1 MAKKQKDLNTS
12 VEVIFKNGEVK
23 VFSSLKEASE
33 GSGLTES
40 AIKIRCNKSRQGSC
54 NKKDKINCKWVDDTT
69 FRHYQ
74 AKKSR
79 NKGGHFEAEIVEKL
93 KSIGYTDVCRAASES
108 KKLDANKIDIYGST
122 ECAFQAKHTQT
133 LPNYYKIRAACIDE
147 RPLVL
152 LWKKSAEE
160 NSISKGKLAIV
171 DWDFFFTLLEN
182 YHNK

>member
-1 MAKKQKDLNTS
+1 M
-12 VEVIFKNGEVK
+12 
-23 VFSSLKEASE
+23 
-33 GSGLTES
+33 
-40 AIKIRCNKSRQGSC
+40 
-54 NKKDKINCKWVDDTT
+54 
-69 FRHYQ
+69 
-74 AKKSR
+74 
-79 NKGGHFEAEIVEKL
+79 
-93 KSIGYTDVCRAASES
+93 CRAASES
-108 KKLDANKIDIYGST
+108 KKLDNNKIDISGST

-133 LPNYYKIRAACIDE
+133 LPNYYRIREACTDE